1 MIIGTAGHVDHG
13 KTALVKALTGI
24 DADRLAE
31 EKRRGITI
39 DLGYAYTDTP
49 SGTLGFVDVPG
60 HERFVHTMLAGASG
74 IDAAL
79 FVVALDDGVMP
90 QTREHAHILRLL
102 GIDRGVVALTKFD
115 IAPARVDEVS
125 TEVRSLL
132 AKTALGP
139 MSLLPVSAVTG
150 EGVEALRAALLA
162 LGPRGRDG
170 DGYPRLAVDRAF
182 TLAGAGL
189 VVTGTLVAGRVRVD
203 DRLMLSPPGLDLR
216 VRGLH
221 AQNQPAGEA
230 VAGQRVALNIVGPR
244 LSKDAVTRGDWVLH
258 PDVHAPVLQL
268 DTRLHLLVE
277 EAQAL
282 RAGAPVHLH
291 LGAAHVMAR
300 VAPLD
305 VDRIEPGDAALARL
319 TLDHPIGALSRD
331 RLVLRDASATRTIGG
346 GVVVDPFPPRR
357 GRRTPERL
365 ARLAALDEPDAA
377 TALGRLLALPPRWTD
392 AAGFF
397 RSRNLPQ
404 ALQAAAMQAAP
415 AVPVAELLM
424 APAACEALRGDLVD
438 RLAAHHAAA
447 PDQPGLQPERL
458 RLATPGRLSQA
469 AFRAIVEP
477 LLRRGVVVQDGPW
490 LRLPTHRAVLS
501 PQDERVWRQARELI
515 SAERFRPPRAR
526 DLARALSVPEPA
538 MRATLK
544 RLQRMGR
551 LIEVAP
557 DQFFLGDTVAE
568 MAAIAASIADADPAG
583 TLTAAEFRDRLA
595 NGRKVAI
602 LILEFFDR
610 AGVTVRIGD
619 ERRVR
624 ADRLGLFGVA
634 MEGSKGSSGEHR
646 GKAELHGEE

>member
-49 SGTLGFVDVPG
+49 NGTMGFVDVPG

-90 QTREHAHILRLL
+90 QTREHAHILQLL
-102 GIDRGVVALTKFD
+102 GIDRGVVALTKAD
-115 IAPARVDEVS
+115 IAPGRVADVS
-125 TEVRSLL
+125 VQVRSLL
-132 AKTALGP
+132 AKTGLCS

-162 LGPRGRDG
+162 LGPRGRDD

-189 VVTGTLVAGRVRVD
+189 VVTGTLVAGRVSVD
-203 DRLMLSPPGLDLR
+203 DRLMLSPPGLELR

-221 AQNQPAGEA
+221 AQNRPSGDA
-230 VAGQRVALNIVGPR
+230 VAGQRVALNVVGPR

-258 PDVHAPVLQL
+258 PDVHAPTLQL
-268 DTRLHLLVE
+268 DTRLRLLAE
-277 EAQAL
+277 EARAL
-282 RAGAPVHLH
+282 RTGAPVHLH

-305 VDRIEPGDAALARL
+305 VDRLEPGDMALARL

-331 RLVLRDASATRTIGG
+331 RLLLREATATRTIGG
-346 GVVVDPFPPRR
+346 GMVIDPFPPRR
-357 GRRTPERL
+357 GRRTSARL
-365 ARLAALDEPDAA
+365 ARLVALDEPDAA
-377 TALGRLLALPPRWTD
+377 TALRAVLALPPNWTD
-392 AAGFF
+392 AASFF
-397 RSRNLPQ
+397 RSRNVPQ
-404 ALQAAAMQAAP
+404 TARATAMLAAP
-415 AVPVAELLM
+415 AVALAELLIS
-424 APAACEALRGDLVD
+424 PAALEALRGDVVE
-438 RLAAHHAAA
+438 RLAAHHAVS

-458 RLATPGRLSQA
+458 RLAMPARLSPG
-469 AFRAIVEP
+469 AFRAVVEA
-477 LLRRGVVVQDGPW
+477 LLRRGVAEQDGPW

-501 PQDERVWRQARELI
+501 QQDERVWRRARELI
-515 SAERFRPPRAR
+515 AAERFRPPRTR
-526 DLARALSVPEPA
+526 DLARELSVPEPA
-538 MRATLK
+538 MRALLK

-551 LIEVAP
+551 MIEVAP

-624 ADRLGLFGVA
+624 ADRLTLFGVG
-634 MEGSKGSSGEHR
+634 MEGGKGSHGGHR
-646 GKAELHGEE
+646 EGTEVR